1 MTAILESMGAWA
13 FGTLAFPLLLWT
25 IAAGV
30 LVLVVV
36 FLVPARFARIRSD
49 LLVAAILALP
59 LALAMPPTLEIQR
72 PVETT
77 ELSTPAPLSAE
88 ASVIVVDPVGEST
101 ATSAPA
107 SQSAVSSGATGSP
120 LGAASV
126 VVLVWLLGTGYL
138 FVRLAWG
145 WVVIERIRRRSEPIE
160 GMKGSVP
167 VCQSPEVQIP
177 FATGLLRPVIIVP
190 ATHGSIAKGLDLV
203 VKHELAHIA
212 AGDIWVLR
220 LSLVLRAVFWPHPLV
235 WLLMNRS
242 STYREQACDAV
253 ATRGQSKE
261 EYATL
266 LRMYASRKALL
277 GPSMAGSSIRC
288 RLRMLAGETNAY
300 QMGRRLRSLIPAV
313 VLLLGVVSG
322 CRIVDMRPSD
332 DIAVIFRGD
341 VSESQMRATV
351 WDLGLEGDQVDWG
364 ALRPVRV
371 DLRLPEPPSSAD
383 INLLYADTRVRNIS
397 VPRYAACFGPSAAG
411 GDRMWFYLTVQFDP
425 QTQGDEAR
433 RVVNQYLGGE
443 ACDTTKR
450 PNEVVLSG
458 VPRSDRAAVIES
470 LTANPLVASVDG
482 MLTQSTQIDQAADPA
497 EGPYRK
503 AGAGNFSFEVP
514 SSWDLISSKL
524 TAGLEGQQIV
534 GFMIGA
540 EEGDIAVQIETWD
553 ARITPVYLAPEW
565 GGGKYLDTISRARE
579 ITSIAEIL
587 SDPSAKPTG
596 AVVSTSGGRTFQAR
610 YGASGNKRYVIL
622 AGGDSDAHTIFH
634 LGRVERSIQFEPT
647 PDGLIAESIEAS
659 LLSLNFFYELVSEN
673 DTAAAPNKET
683 LELARA
689 NAALAHRRA
698 EEVLGSPISRMFR
711 PQVSSGDRSVDE
723 LRFLGYQAGKFATG
737 YADAFANR
745 TQDVEHYLD
754 IKAQLAIW
762 DQMVKKYAERW
773 LTE

>member
-1 MTAILESMGAWA
+1 MTAILESIGAWA
-13 FGTLAFPLLLWT
+13 FGTIAFPLLLWT

-30 LVLVVV
+30 LVLMVV

-72 PVETT
+72 PAETT
-77 ELSTPAPLSAE
+77 EVSTPAAVSTQASA
-88 ASVIVVDPVGEST
+88 IVVAPVGEST

-107 SQSAVSSGATGSP
+107 SPTLISDVATGSP
-120 LGAASV
+120 LDATSV
-126 VVLVWLLGTGYL
+126 LVLVWLLGTAFL
-138 FVRLAWG
+138 LLRLVWG
-145 WVVIERIRRRSEPIE
+145 WTVIERIRRRSEPIE
-160 GMKGSVP
+160 GINGSVP
-167 VCQSPEVQIP
+167 VRQSSEVQIP

-190 ATHGSIAKGLDLV
+190 AAHGLSANGLDLV
-203 VKHELAHIA
+203 IKHELAHIA
-212 AGDIWVLR
+212 AGDIWALR
-220 LSLVLRAVFWPHPLV
+220 LSLVVRAVFWPHPLV

-277 GPSMAGSSIRC
+277 GPSMAGSSIHA
-288 RLRMLAGETNAY
+288 RLSMLARDADAG
-300 QMGRRLRSLIPAV
+300 QLGRRLRFLIPAV
-313 VLLLGVVSG
+313 VLSLAVVSG

-341 VSESQMRATV
+341 VSESHMRRAV
-351 WDLGLEGDQVDWG
+351 GDLELEEGQVDWG
-364 ALRPVRV
+364 RLRPVRV

-383 INLLYADTRVRNIS
+383 INLLYADSRVRNIS
-397 VPRYAACFGPSAAG
+397 VPRSAPCFGPSEAD

-443 ACDTTKR
+443 ACHTTKR

-470 LTANPLVASVDG
+470 LMANPLVASVDG
-482 MLTQSTQIDQAADPA
+482 VVSRINQAPDPA
-497 EGPYRK
+497 EAPYRK
-503 AGAGNFSFEVP
+503 AGAGNFSFQFP
-514 SSWDLISSKL
+514 TSWNLISSKL
-524 TAGLEGQQIV
+524 TAGLGGQQV
-534 GFMIGA
+534 LGFMLEA
-540 EEGDIAVQIETWD
+540 EDGDVAVQIETWD
-553 ARITPVYLAPEW
+553 ARTTPVYLAPEW
-565 GGGKYLDTISRARE
+565 GSGQFLDTISRARE
-579 ITSIAEIL
+579 MTGIQEIL
-587 SDPSAKPTG
+587 SDPAAKPVG
-596 AVVSTSGGRTFQAR
+596 AVVVTSGGRTYQVR
-610 YGASGNKRYVIL
+610 YGSSRNKRYVFL
-622 AGGDSDAHTIFH
+622 AGGASGTHTFLD
-634 LGRVERSIQFEPT
+634 LGRVERSIRFEPT

-659 LLSLNFFYELVSEN
+659 LLSLNLFYELVSEN

-723 LRFLGYQAGKFATG
+723 LRFLGYQAGKFATD